1 MEMIDHTNSRIEEM
15 EAEIRRE
22 NDRRNA
28 FYRMLRATDRVLWR
42 LEEMNRDGMKEIP
55 DGVRAEIKD
64 ALKEVPG
71 HCRESFQD
79 TPVVQETLDSVF
91 DVQEALFRWRHP
103 EWAIEE
109 EDDLVRAS

>member
-1 MEMIDHTNSRIEEM
+1 MIDHTNLRIEEM
-15 EAEIRRE
+15 EAEIKRE

-42 LEEMNRDGMKEIP
+42 LEEMNRDGLKQIP
-55 DGVRAEIKD
+55 DQARAEIRD
-64 ALKEVPG
+64 ELKEVPG
-71 HCRESFQD
+71 HCREPFHD
-79 TPVVQETLDSVF
+79 TSVVQETLDSVF

-109 EDDLVRAS
+109 EDDLIRAS